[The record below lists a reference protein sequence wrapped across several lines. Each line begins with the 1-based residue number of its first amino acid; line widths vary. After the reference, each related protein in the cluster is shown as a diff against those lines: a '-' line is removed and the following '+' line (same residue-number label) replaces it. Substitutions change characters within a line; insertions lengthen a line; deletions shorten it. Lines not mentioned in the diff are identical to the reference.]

1 MSSKSI
7 TRAILVCMALG
18 IFVGYLCN
26 TFAANADSAKTI
38 SGHFGVVAD
47 IFLRLIKMIIS
58 PLVFATLVS
67 GIAHMGDTK
76 AIGRIVLKAMLWF
89 VCPSFVPLLIGLIMV
104 NTLRPGDN
112 LNLPLPDVNAA

>member
-7 TRAILVCMALG
+7 TRAILVCMVLG

-38 SGHFGVVAD
+38 SGYFGVVAD
-47 IFLRLIKMIIS
+47 IFLRLIKMIIA

-76 AIGRIVLKAMLWF
+76 AIGRIAMKAILCF
-89 VCPSFVPLLIGLIMV
+89 VAPSFVPLLIALIMF
-104 NTLRPGDN
+104 NTLPPGDTIT
-112 LNLPLPDVNAA
+112 LPLPDVNAA